1 MGKRAMPDKSN
12 RASKKKRV
20 SFYILIA
27 RARTNGIRVVV
38 ENMGRRKVASLLNPA
53 MWVSFWH
60 AIWAEKGNVYLRLWI
75 FFLRWDDFSFP
86 FSHTEVD
93 FFLSRPLRALKIKR
107 KRSKILMMK
116 ISRPRSEGNWRAYS
130 PTRINVVNSSPC
142 RWKCRV
148 VSRRLCCIPPKKRHF
163 AYALGPWNRWLV
175 LIPDSDIHASWSLNR
190 PGEACTPS
198 VYRSTCPPGD

>member
-38 ENMGRRKVASLLNPA
+38 ENMGRRKVASLLNLA

-148 VSRRLCCIPPKKRHF
+148 VSRRLCCTPPKKTPFRLC
-163 AYALGPWNRWLV
+163 ARPLEPLIGANPW
-175 LIPDSDIHASWSLNR
+175 
-190 PGEACTPS
+190 
-198 VYRSTCPPGD
+198 